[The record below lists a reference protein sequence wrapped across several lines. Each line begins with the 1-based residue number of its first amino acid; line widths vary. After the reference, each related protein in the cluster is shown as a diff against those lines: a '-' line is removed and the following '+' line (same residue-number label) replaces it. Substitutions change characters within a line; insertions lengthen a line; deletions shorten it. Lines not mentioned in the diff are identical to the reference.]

1 MYFAAP
7 VASDVGLFQWIV
19 EKVRGIMYLGSTCG
33 ATKADCLSHQILFAK
48 VGESLSVFR
57 RHYGATASVIPYML
71 MAHQHLE
78 VVAGQR
84 VCVFSDR
91 TMTYQQQP

>member
-1 MYFAAP
+1 MDCRKGTGDHVSWKP
-7 VASDVGLFQWIV
+7 S
-19 EKVRGIMYLGSTCG
+19 GSQTI
-33 ATKADCLSHQILFAK
+33 KADCLSHQILFAK

-57 RHYGATASVIPYML
+57 RHYGATASVAPYTL

-84 VCVFSDR
+84 VCLF
-91 TMTYQQQP
+91 